1 MGGGSGRGL
10 SFGATIGSGELPLQY
25 EFEAKRSPEQL
36 AGGAEAATM
45 PSGEKNLPM
54 LVKYVGG
61 AAGANLVIGKIYE
74 VIAVECDQYRIV
86 DETGEEN
93 LYPLELFEIVAVSRG
108 AAIMSA

>member
-1 MGGGSGRGL
+1 MPPKQPEKEAEV
-10 SFGATIGSGELPLQY
+10 AT
-25 EFEAKRSPEQL
+25 A
-36 AGGAEAATM
+36 
-45 PSGEKNLPM
+45 PSGEKNPPM

>member
-1 MGGGSGRGL
+1 
-10 SFGATIGSGELPLQY
+10 
-25 EFEAKRSPEQL
+25 
-36 AGGAEAATM
+36 M

-74 VIAVECDQYRIV
+74 VIAIECDQYRIV

-108 AAIMSA
+108 LLL